1 MCGLRALCKRMPGR
15 GNSWGP
21 SPEYGQGKVHFL
33 YALRPGVPPA
43 GKELQQAAGFYG
55 RAEIEK
61 ALRRQKREPA
71 VFVARGGLFSPALWV
86 YLCAAGAGITAKRRN
101 FSCFYLW
108 EFILAQ
114 NYRIPDSRSRHFPV
128 IFEKA
133 INIEVSP
140 IPVIVLRMASLD
152 SLQLHTEFFH
162 QPNCFYAVNGFSKY
176 LVCIQYMKGI
186 INYCHFPEFDFAAL

>member
-1 MCGLRALCKRMPGR
+1 MCGLRTLCKRMPGG

-43 GKELQQAAGFYG
+43 GKELQQAVGFYG

-86 YLCAAGAGITAKRRN
+86 YLSNAGAGIAAAQFFMFLSLGIYFGAK
-101 FSCFYLW
+101 L
-108 EFILAQ
+108 
-114 NYRIPDSRSRHFPV
+114 
-128 IFEKA
+128 
-133 INIEVSP
+133 
-140 IPVIVLRMASLD
+140 
-152 SLQLHTEFFH
+152 
-162 QPNCFYAVNGFSKY
+162 
-176 LVCIQYMKGI
+176 
-186 INYCHFPEFDFAAL
+186 

>member
-86 YLCAAGAGITAKRRN
+86 YSTCKKRKFR
-101 FSCFYLW
+101 SCFDNPGCPSHL
-108 EFILAQ
+108 
-114 NYRIPDSRSRHFPV
+114 
-128 IFEKA
+128 
-133 INIEVSP
+133 
-140 IPVIVLRMASLD
+140 M
-152 SLQLHTEFFH
+152 HTHPAF
-162 QPNCFYAVNGFSKY
+162 
-176 LVCIQYMKGI
+176 
-186 INYCHFPEFDFAAL
+186 